1 MIATF
6 IASPHHISA
15 ASEIIMF
22 ELVCVLALPVML
34 IVYYAIQRLV
44 VHHSNMETQLLIH
57 DLVIEAMNKHA
68 HDFDD

>member
-1 MIATF
+1 
-6 IASPHHISA
+6 
-15 ASEIIMF
+15 MF

-57 DLVIEAMNKHA
+57 DLVIEARNKHA
-68 HDFDD
+68 PDFDD